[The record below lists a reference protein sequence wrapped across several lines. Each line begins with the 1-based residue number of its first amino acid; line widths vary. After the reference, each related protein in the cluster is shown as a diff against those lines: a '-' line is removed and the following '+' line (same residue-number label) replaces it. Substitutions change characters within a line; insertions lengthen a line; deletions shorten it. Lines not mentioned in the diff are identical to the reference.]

1 MRRARVTK
9 HEFVQSNEVIMA
21 RKKDVADVEVKTI
34 LKRLPV
40 RLKDNEVMERG
51 EQLAR
56 ALNAMRAAEEE
67 EKTRKAK
74 AKMAIDA
81 LKEEADRLSGI
92 VAFREEPRMVECE
105 ERLSLADGVSRI
117 VRLDTGEHVE
127 ARSLSREEL
136 MEIRQGRL
144 PNVIEFPRDIPD
156 MG

>member
-1 MRRARVTK
+1 
-9 HEFVQSNEVIMA
+9 VIVA
-21 RKKDVADVEVKTI
+21 RKNDVGDVEVKTI

-56 ALNAMRAAEEE
+56 ALNEMRAAEEE

-127 ARSLSREEL
+127 TRSLSREEL
-136 MEIRQGRL
+136 MDIRQGRL